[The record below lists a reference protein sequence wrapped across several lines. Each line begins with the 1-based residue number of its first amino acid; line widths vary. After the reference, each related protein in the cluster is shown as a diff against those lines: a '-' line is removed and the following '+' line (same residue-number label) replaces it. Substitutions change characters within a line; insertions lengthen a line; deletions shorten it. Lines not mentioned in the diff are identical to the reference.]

1 MQGKKTFEPKIFY
14 ELSLDAL
21 VPQDDFYRM
30 IGREIDFSFL
40 YRKTSRYYG
49 DCGQESIDP
58 TVFFKILL
66 VGYLNNL
73 SSDRALMRLCSDSLS
88 IRFFLGYDL
97 DETLPWHST
106 ISRTRAL
113 FGEELFLE
121 LFRKVLSLCIERGMV
136 RGKRQAVDS
145 AFIKANASMDSLVEK
160 EVLEDASAFV
170 NEFEENSEFKTTST
184 RKKLVEQ
191 HHQWKEE
198 AYKDMPGNNKTTRFN
213 EDGEEIRPKFLSN
226 HTHYSPTDP
235 EAKIS
240 TKPGKPRQLNYAGQ
254 LSVDDKHHV
263 ITGACASTAGSK
275 DSAIFSEIM
284 DQTLENLHQNNIQ
297 TEEILADAGYSS
309 GESLEYCEKKGI
321 NAFIPNFGQYKPE
334 REGFEFVKGE
344 NEEEDYYRC
353 LKEGGNRAILLF
365 KKILTDSKGYQKKSY
380 RSSEK
385 ACKDCPLRASCCGK
399 VTKFKKI
406 EDSIHKPLYDKMHQK
421 LNSNKNYTRF
431 LTKRR
436 SSTVEPVLGTLIN
449 FHSMKRV
456 NTRGMQNANKH
467 VLMAALTYNLKKY
480 LKFISRKVK
489 SNVQIM
495 NLQKGKF
502 RLFEK
507 LFQTASISWN

>member
-21 VPQDDFYRM
+21 VPEDDFYRM

-113 FGEELFLE
+113 FGEDLFLE

-184 RKKLVEQ
+184 RKKLVER
-191 HHQWKEE
+191 HHAWKEQQ
-198 AYKDMPGNNKTTRFN
+198 YKDMPGNNKSTRYN

-235 EAKIS
+235 DAKIS

-254 LSVDDKHHV
+254 LAVDDKHHV

-275 DSAIFSEIM
+275 DSAIFSQIM
-284 DQTLENLHQNNIQ
+284 DQTFENLHQNNIQ

-309 GESLEYCEKKGI
+309 GESLEYCEDKGI
-321 NAFIPNFGQYKPE
+321 DAYIPNFGQYKPE
-334 REGFEFVKGE
+334 REGFEFVKGKS
-344 NEEEDYYRC
+344 EEEDYYRC
-353 LKEGGNRAILLF
+353 LKEDGNKAVLPF

-385 ACKDCPLRASCCGK
+385 DCKDCPLRESCCGK

-406 EDSIHKPLYDKMHQK
+406 EDSIYKPLYDKMHEK
-421 LNSNKNYTRF
+421 LNKNKNYMRF

-467 VLMAALTYNLKKY
+467 VLMASLTYNLKKY

-489 SNVQIM
+489 SNAQIM
-495 NLQKGKF
+495 KLPKGKF

-507 LFQTASISWN
+507 LFPTTSIFWN